1 MERGDAATVVTT
13 AALAQAFGQGLDRL
27 ALPEIRT
34 IGRDKG
40 TTAFGGGIISL

>member
-1 MERGDAATVVTT
+1 MVGSDTAGIVT
-13 AALAQAFGQGLDRL
+13 AAALGEAFGQRLDRL
-27 ALPEIRT
+27 ALPEFRT